1 MNEGPQGRGRPRL
14 GLVPLVSLLNPAHN
28 PPQGHGCCVA
38 PIPSLSGGGATA
50 LCPRQR
56 AVSDDTHHRQFRQ
69 KIGER
74 QADPGRQHC
83 SSCSRRQ
90 NSPPGAGGWGCSGA
104 ILEGARS
111 GRLAAS
117 RSQSSDPPP
126 SRMYTRGSHL
136 SRPWGDVSLP
146 TELGSSAKVFGKQSV
161 SVSYLNEHGY

>member
-1 MNEGPQGRGRPRL
+1 MNEGPQGRGRPRP
-14 GLVPLVSLLNPAHN
+14 GPVPLVSLLGPAHN

-90 NSPPGAGGWGCSGA
+90 NSPPGGQGVGAALAPSWKAHDQGGSQPRGPKAPTHLRPACTLGDHICPDPGGMCHFRPNWG
-104 ILEGARS
+104 
-111 GRLAAS
+111 
-117 RSQSSDPPP
+117 
-126 SRMYTRGSHL
+126 HL
-136 SRPWGDVSLP
+136 QR
-146 TELGSSAKVFGKQSV
+146 SSANSQ
-161 SVSYLNEHGY
+161 